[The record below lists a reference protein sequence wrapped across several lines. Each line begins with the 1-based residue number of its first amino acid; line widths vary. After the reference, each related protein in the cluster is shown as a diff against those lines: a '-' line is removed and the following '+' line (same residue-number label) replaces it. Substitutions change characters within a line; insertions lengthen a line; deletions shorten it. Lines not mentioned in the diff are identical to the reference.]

1 MSNEAQAWAWKVP
14 LRPCLK
20 AVLNALANRADEEGY
35 CFPGLANLELRTGWS
50 RRAIQNALRELERLS
65 LLTTSARYS
74 SNGHQ
79 ISNMYRLSM
88 VPHAQGAPD
97 ARGGAPDARGGAPD
111 ARGGAPP
118 APNSSKDS
126 SKDSSKELPSNQE
139 TPLTPL
145 EGGRVEVM
153 DVGDVSF
160 ERFWEA
166 YPRKVGKK
174 AAWASWKKARDKPS
188 IERILQAVQVA
199 KQTRK
204 WREGIIPN
212 PTTWLNQGRWADEVV
227 ESVRVPTSMVEWIAM
242 AGGEG

>member
-1 MSNEAQAWAWKVP
+1 M
-14 LRPCLK
+14 
-20 AVLNALANRADEEGY
+20 
-35 CFPGLANLELRTGWS
+35 
-50 RRAIQNALRELERLS
+50 
-65 LLTTSARYS
+65 
-74 SNGHQ
+74 
-79 ISNMYRLSM
+79 
-88 VPHAQGAPD
+88 
-97 ARGGAPDARGGAPD
+97 
-111 ARGGAPP
+111 
-118 APNSSKDS
+118 
-126 SKDSSKELPSNQE
+126 
-139 TPLTPL
+139 
-145 EGGRVEVM
+145 
-153 DVGDVSF
+153 GDVSF